1 MLRPAGRDGADIHVT
16 FRSHSIAASP
26 YELLLHSTLA
36 HGASILTSTLAIATR
51 LCTLTSSSKATDYY
65 TSRWATSTI

>member
-26 YELLLHSTLA
+26 YGLLLHSIRTRRFLSRTSSSNCYA
-36 HGASILTSTLAIATR
+36 LCALTP
-51 LCTLTSSSKATDYY
+51 SSKATDYY